1 MHQGNL
7 KGLENDIEKTDSEIT
22 HLMQEIESSQTN
34 SKESQNLMLSMKMKN
49 EEEKTQYYRKLNE
62 LNR

>member
-49 EEEKTQYYRKLNE
+49 E
-62 LNR
+62 